1 MVVGSA
7 NDLGVVKIN
16 AVDRIFVASEGL
28 DALISGKSH
37 VKRVS
42 EKHKGHDEEKVEQ
55 EGKNKKQSKYKEKG
69 RVKRD
74 EGLGTEKYDRER

>member
-1 MVVGSA
+1 MVVRSA
-7 NDLGVVKIN
+7 NDLGVVKMN

-42 EKHKGHDEEKVEQ
+42 EKHKGHDEEKVE
-55 EGKNKKQSKYKEKG
+55 
-69 RVKRD
+69 
-74 EGLGTEKYDRER
+74 